1 MYTISNKD
9 GAPVGSI
16 GNADDLDNDA
26 FSLNNKTISHID
38 KSSKKES

>member
-16 GNADDLDNDA
+16 GNADDLENDA
-26 FSLNNKTISHID
+26 FSLNSKSISHD
-38 KSSKKES
+38 KSSKKVS